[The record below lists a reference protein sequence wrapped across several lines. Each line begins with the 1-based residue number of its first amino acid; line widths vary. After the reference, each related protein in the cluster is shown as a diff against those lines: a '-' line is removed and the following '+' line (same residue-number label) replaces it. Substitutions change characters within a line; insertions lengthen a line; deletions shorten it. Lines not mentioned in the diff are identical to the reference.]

1 MKADKI
7 LTILHKSFKN
17 RSKNATLNFPMKKWK
32 HIVDAKRSEWKTNR
46 NIFKRYG
53 RSQKPALV
61 KCFTKRSGNKMLEK
75 TAETFGRKLLTCI
88 YLILGR
94 NRLACNSKP
103 DLFLTVSLL
112 FRFVSSETSPK
123 RLF

>member
-17 RSKNATLNFPMKKWK
+17 RSKNATFNFPMKNWK
-32 HIVDAKRSEWKTNR
+32 HIGTQNGVNGKPTE
-46 NIFKRYG
+46 IFFKRYG

-103 DLFLTVSLL
+103 DFYLTVSLL
-112 FRFVSSETSPK
+112 FRFVSSEMSQK